1 MANAK
6 GMTFHRE
13 NDAGDT
19 YERVAG
25 IRSYGDLDF
34 SADTTENT
42 LVDEDENIKTFGKGM
57 ITLGEFEVT
66 LDWKNFTAAETTA
79 AYKSLRADFFDHKDH
94 KYQLRLPERFGKAA
108 ITLTGPLTGL
118 GEMLPSE
125 EHSSR
130 KIKITINKFEVDTW
144 E

>member
-6 GMTFHRE
+6 GMTFHRKT
-13 NDAGDT
+13 DDGVF
-19 YERVAG
+19 ERIAG

-42 LVDEDENIKTFGKGM
+42 LVDEEENIKTFGKGM

-66 LDWKNFTAAETTA
+66 LDWQNFTAADTDA
-79 AYKSLRADFFDHKDH
+79 AYKALQSDFFDHKDRE
-94 KYQLRLPERFGKAA
+94 YQLRLPERFGKAA
-108 ITLTGPLTGL
+108 ITLTSLLTGL

-130 KIKITINKFEVDTW
+130 KIKLTINGFEVGVW
-144 E
+144 V

>member
-6 GMTFHRE
+6 GMTFHRK
-13 NDAGDT
+13 DDGGDFQ
-19 YERVAG
+19 RIAG
-25 IRSYGDLDF
+25 IRAYGDLDF

-42 LVDEDENIKTFGKGM
+42 LVDEDKNIKTFGKGM

-66 LDWKNFTAAETTA
+66 LDWKNFTAAETNS
-79 AYKSLRADFFDHKDH
+79 AYKALQADFFDHKDH
-94 KYQLRLPERFGKAA
+94 EYQLQLPERFGKAA
-108 ITLTGPLTGL
+108 ITLIGPLTNL

-130 KIKITINKFEVDTW
+130 KIKITLNDFEVGTW
-144 E
+144 V